1 MQKKLAK
8 LQLRLE
14 LDGDLTR
21 FQPPQVPV
29 VNNQDGTVRCLLLTS
44 AELFYKHQAIVASGC
59 FGADCAP
66 LPCDVLRGKD
76 FRISERYRCVAD
88 RKGQAQG
95 GVGFIFE
102 GLDMVNGTKVQL
114 SRLPCIFFVVGVTS
128 LEGNQKVTCHVFVG
142 EQSGVKLSHSPMQ
155 TSTCRQ
161 KRHIYLFVMTVPP
174 FSRSSSYVRR

>member
-29 VNNQDGTVRCLLLTS
+29 VNNEDGTVRCLLLTS
-44 AELFYKHQAIVASGC
+44 AELFYRHQAITASGC
-59 FGADCAP
+59 FDADSTP
-66 LPCDVLRGKD
+66 LPCDILCGKD
-76 FRISERYRCVAD
+76 FRISERYRCIAD

-102 GLDMVNGTKVQL
+102 GLDMIDGTKV
-114 SRLPCIFFVVGVTS
+114 R
-128 LEGNQKVTCHVFVG
+128 
-142 EQSGVKLSHSPMQ
+142 
-155 TSTCRQ
+155 
-161 KRHIYLFVMTVPP
+161 
-174 FSRSSSYVRR
+174 